1 MDFEDR
7 IVIATPEGID
17 LELTLAGAGSR
28 FAAALVDSLLQLAL
42 SLALWAV
49 LVLGIGGY
57 GVALFAVAAFLVGFG
72 YHILFEVLASGRT
85 PGKRWTGLRV
95 VRAGG
100 HPVTFL
106 PSATRNILR
115 LVDWLPAVYIVGCI
129 SVLVTKRNQ
138 RLGDLAAGT
147 LVIRDQ
153 ARVPVPAPPRLLY
166 GQATPPAGLDNL
178 PAWDVSGITAEEL
191 VAVRRFLQR
200 RHELELHARTHLA
213 GQLHDRLRPKTAGVP
228 AEVTGERFLEL
239 VARAKAA
246 RV

>member
-57 GVALFAVAAFLVGFG
+57 GVALFAVAAFLVAFA

-129 SVLVTKRNQ
+129 SVLVTTRNQ

-153 ARVPVPAPPRLLY
+153 ARVPAPAQPRLVDR
-166 GQATPPAGLDNL
+166 QATQPAGRDDL
-178 PAWDVSGITAEEL
+178 PAWDVSGITVEEL
-191 VAVRRFLQR
+191 VAVRRFLER
-200 RHELELHARTHLA
+200 RHQLELHARTHLA
-213 GQLHDRLRPKTAGVP
+213 GQLHDRLRPKPAGGP
-228 AEVTGERFLEL
+228 AEVTGARFLEL
-239 VARAKAA
+239 AARAPAA
-246 RV
+246 GV

>member
-7 IVIATPEGID
+7 IVIPTPEGID

-28 FAAALVDSLLQLAL
+28 FAAALVDWLLQLVV

-57 GVALFAVAAFLVGFG
+57 GVALFAVAAFLAGFG

-129 SVLVTKRNQ
+129 SVLVTRRNQ

-153 ARVPVPAPPRLLY
+153 ARVAAPAPRRLLH
-166 GQATPPAGLDNL
+166 GQATPAGRDEV
-178 PAWDVSGITAEEL
+178 PAWDVSGITADEL
-191 VAVRRFLQR
+191 VAVRRFLER